1 MAIEI
6 EKINY
11 KKQNSLTI
19 LDTILS
25 KWFKDPKV
33 LNFTEPKMPYPFNF
47 NKWMKI
53 FYYNNEIDSYV
64 IKKDGWIVCFGSI
77 EFISSETVLLKHFCA
92 EDKKEGK
99 GQKIRLINFFQK
111 NSLTGE
117 IKKIKINLM
126 KKDFEM
132 IKIIKNLK
140 FKKGKSGK
148 KIQQYYKEI

>member
-11 KKQNSLTI
+11 KKQNSLAI
-19 LDTILS
+19 IDTILS

-33 LNFTEPKMPYPFNF
+33 LNFTEPKMSYPFNF

-53 FYYNNEIDSYV
+53 FYHNNQIDSYA
-64 IKKDGWIVCFGSI
+64 IKKDGWILCFGSI
-77 EFISSETVLLKHFCA
+77 EFISSDTVLLKHFCA
-92 EDKKEGK
+92 EDKKKGK
-99 GQKIRLINFFQK
+99 KQKIKLINFFLE
-111 NSLTGE
+111 NSLTSE

-132 IKIIKNLK
+132 IEIVKNLK
-140 FKKGKSGK
+140 FKEGKIGK
-148 KIQQYYKEI
+148 KIQQYYKKI